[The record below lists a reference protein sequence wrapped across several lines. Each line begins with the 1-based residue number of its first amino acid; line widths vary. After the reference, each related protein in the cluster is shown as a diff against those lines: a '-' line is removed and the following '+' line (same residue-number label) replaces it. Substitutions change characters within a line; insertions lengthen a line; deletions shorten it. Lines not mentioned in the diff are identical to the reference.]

1 MNITTMKNTVSKNE
15 KAIENLKK
23 LQQEY
28 AEKIKKLEEE
38 NKIIQGFIK
47 RQESLDRDI
56 ESMFPNK
63 KRKGAEA
70 KNAQLSTGEPS
81 STVKDDR

>member
-38 NKIIQGFIK
+38 NKIIQG
-47 RQESLDRDI
+47 LDRDI

-63 KRKGAEA
+63 KGKGAET

>member
-56 ESMFPNK
+56 ESMFPPK
-63 KRKGAEA
+63 KKKEAEA
-70 KNAQLSTGEPS
+70 KSVPASTHIS
-81 STVKDDR
+81 SEVMTNDH